1 MSNFQN
7 NREKRNIKLQS
18 FENRFLY
25 FLSFKSPL
33 TSSYSNRALT
43 NYVNIIVARDRL
55 IQENKNRISLIL
67 PNDIDKAT
75 VHNLV
80 VNNILKFY
88 I

>member
-7 NREKRNIKLQS
+7 NREKRNIKLQR

-33 TSSYSNRALT
+33 TSAYSNRALT

-55 IQENKNRISLIL
+55 TQEKKNRISLIL

>member
-7 NREKRNIKLQS
+7 NREKRNIKLQR

-33 TSSYSNRALT
+33 NSSYSNRALI

-55 IQENKNRISLIL
+55 IQENRNRMSFNL

-80 VNNILKFY
+80 INHILKFY

>member
-7 NREKRNIKLQS
+7 NREKRNIKLQR

-33 TSSYSNRALT
+33 TSSYFNRVLT
-43 NYVNIIVARDRL
+43 NYVNIIVSRDRL

>member
-7 NREKRNIKLQS
+7 NREKRNIKLQR

-33 TSSYSNRALT
+33 TSAYSNRALT

-55 IQENKNRISLIL
+55 IQEKKIEFLLFYLMTLIKRL
-67 PNDIDKAT
+67 FI
-75 VHNLV
+75 
-80 VNNILKFY
+80 I
-88 I
+88 

>member
-7 NREKRNIKLQS
+7 NREKRNIKLQR

-33 TSSYSNRALT
+33 TSAYSNRALT

-55 IQENKNRISLIL
+55 IQEKKIEFLLFSLMTLIKRL
-67 PNDIDKAT
+67 FI
-75 VHNLV
+75 
-80 VNNILKFY
+80 I
-88 I
+88 

>member
-7 NREKRNIKLQS
+7 NREKRNIKLQR

-43 NYVNIIVARDRL
+43 NYVNIIVSRDRL
-55 IQENKNRISLIL
+55 IQENKNRTSLIL
-67 PNDIDKAT
+67 PNEIDKAT

>member
-7 NREKRNIKLQS
+7 NRKKRNIKIQR

-43 NYVNIIVARDRL
+43 NYVNIIVSRDRL

>member
-7 NREKRNIKLQS
+7 NREKRNIKLQR

-43 NYVNIIVARDRL
+43 NYVPLPWEVA
-55 IQENKNRISLIL
+55 EST
-67 PNDIDKAT
+67 A
-75 VHNLV
+75 
-80 VNNILKFY
+80 
-88 I
+88 

>member
-1 MSNFQN
+1 MFNCQSNRKN
-7 NREKRNIKLQS
+7 SNTKLQR

-33 TSSYSNRALT
+33 TSSYSNRALI
-43 NYVNIIVARDRL
+43 NYVNIIVSRDRL
-55 IQENKNRISLIL
+55 IQEKKNSTSFIL

-80 VNNILKFY
+80 INNILKFY

>member
-7 NREKRNIKLQS
+7 NREKRNIKLQR
-18 FENRFLY
+18 FENSFLY

>member
-1 MSNFQN
+1 MLNFQGKKKKN
-7 NREKRNIKLQS
+7 NTRLQR

-33 TSSYSNRALT
+33 TSSYSNRGLI
-43 NYVNIIVARDRL
+43 NYVNIIVSRDRL
-55 IQENKNRISLIL
+55 IQENKNRISFILI
-67 PNDIDKAT
+67 NDIDKAI

-80 VNNILKFY
+80 INNILKFY

>member
-7 NREKRNIKLQS
+7 NREKRNIKLQR

-33 TSSYSNRALT
+33 NSSYSNRALI

-55 IQENKNRISLIL
+55 IQENRNRMSFSL

-80 VNNILKFY
+80 INHILKFY

>member
-7 NREKRNIKLQS
+7 TRKKRNIKLQR